1 MTRQLMCRVRRV
13 SPQWSDGA
21 VSQPPA
27 STKMIGSLPMKLK
40 TPRAISAVAV
50 ALATAAALTACGTS
64 SPAEPGNA
72 LEASSQKADALYEG
86 RELTES
92 FFDKPDLVLT
102 DTTGKPFDLR
112 KETAGRAVLLFFGYT
127 HCPDVCPTT
136 MGDIAVALKA
146 QPKDVRQKT
155 DVVFVST
162 DPERDTPKALGTWLA
177 AFDADFIGLTGD
189 LAKVKAAA
197 QPLGVMVED
206 PETQHDG
213 TVMSS
218 HGGQLLG
225 FFPTDDK
232 AHLVY
237 LSGTPV
243 ESFSHDL
250 PLLAR
255 GKQTPA

>member
-1 MTRQLMCRVRRV
+1 
-13 SPQWSDGA
+13 
-21 VSQPPA
+21 
-27 STKMIGSLPMKLK
+27 MKLK
-40 TPRAISAVAV
+40 MPRAVNAVAV
-50 ALATAAALTACGTS
+50 ALAAVAALTACGTS

-72 LEASSQKADALYEG
+72 LGVPQGADALYKG

-92 FFDKPDLVLT
+92 FFDKPDLMLT
-102 DTTGKPFDLR
+102 DTAGKSFDLR

-146 QPKDVRQKT
+146 QPKDVREKT

-162 DPERDTPKALGTWLA
+162 DPERDTPTALGKWLA
-177 AFDADFIGLTGD
+177 AFDANFIGLTGD

-197 QPLGVMVED
+197 RPLGITVEE
-206 PETQHDG
+206 PETHHDG

-218 HGGQLLG
+218 HGGQVLG

-237 LSGTPV
+237 LSGTPA

-255 GKQTPA
+255 GEQTPA